1 LWRAKVLI
9 IARLEAGDYAIR
21 FETTQRAIVTLGKT
35 MLVRI
40 SADGVAIEE
49 AQRLP
54 A

>member
-1 LWRAKVLI
+1 VI

-21 FETTQRAIVTLGKT
+21 FETAQRAIVTLGKT
-35 MLVRI
+35 MLVLI

-49 AQRLP
+49 AQRFS